1 MTSAQILQ
9 LTGSILLLIAFL
21 LAQSALISTTSLSY
35 LILNWIGSGL
45 LAGGLA
51 LATQIGFVLE
61 VIWSAAS
68 LISLVRVLA
77 PRRHSMRDYQFSL
90 EGNTNTERKPP
101 C

>member
-21 LAQSALISTTSLSY
+21 LTQSSSTATTSLSY

-51 LATQIGFVLE
+51 LAMQIGFVLE

-68 LISLVRVLA
+68 LISLVRVIA
-77 PRRHSMRDYQFSL
+77 PSRHAVRGHQFSL
-90 EGNTNTERKPP
+90 ESNTNTERKTP
-101 C
+101 

>member
-21 LAQSALISTTSLSY
+21 LAQSASISTASLSY
-35 LILNWIGSGL
+35 LILNWLGSGL

-77 PRRHSMRDYQFSL
+77 PSRRAARRHQFSPHSA
-90 EGNTNTERKPP
+90 TNTERETP

>member
-1 MTSAQILQ
+1 MTGAQILQ
-9 LTGSILLLIAFL
+9 LAGSILLLVAFL
-21 LAQSALISTTSLSY
+21 LAQSSSIATASLSY

-51 LATQIGFVLE
+51 LAMQIGFVLE

-68 LISLVRVLA
+68 LIGLVRVLP
-77 PRRHSMRDYQFSL
+77 PRRHSMRDHQFSL
-90 EGNTNTERKPP
+90 EGNTNTERKPS